1 MLFPVVV
8 YIVCPL
14 DELHNTSYNAGN
26 YVAEEILGR
35 IVGRVKY
42 DVALTVPAHVVP
54 PSAR

>member
-42 DVALTVPAHVVP
+42 DVALTVSAHVVP
-54 PSAR
+54 LSA